1 MVNCIRLNSVLRATC
16 RALSTTAGK
25 KQRPLA
31 AETADQHHVTR
42 NNFSDVQSVRH
53 EQARHSVL
61 IGCPARINEN
71 KFLKYLSQ
79 YGEVASHFFFDS
91 NCTHAVVEFVDL
103 QSVESLLSGTKIP
116 NDEDLFVVP
125 YKSRF
130 IRVKTTEV
138 GQQFPK
144 CWPQSSIPMNNLFQ
158 KLCAAENIEDQAQML
173 LDELQLTEESI
184 RIRYLVSSL
193 ISDIA
198 TAYFPEATVHLYG
211 SSVNSFGKMG
221 CDLDL
226 FLNLEDI
233 KGYKTGKTPSSY
245 SAEFWMR
252 RVSSGRTAQQKIL
265 SVIGECIDS
274 FGPGCNEVQK
284 ILNARCPLVRF
295 SHQSSGL
302 QCDLTADNKIA
313 LRSSELLYIYG
324 NLDHRVRALVFALRC
339 WARVHGITSC
349 IPGQWITNFSLT
361 MMVLFFLQ
369 KRNPP
374 VIPTLDHLKSLA
386 GKKEKMIIDG
396 NDCTFVGDIN
406 KIKQSASTESLDTLL
421 VEFLEFYGKFDF
433 RTNCIDIRKGIEKN
447 KPEAAALYIQNPFEQ
462 TLNISKNVN
471 QSQLQKFVNIAQ
483 ESAFILQDQARRSSK
498 NEKPWGL
505 ASILQTTSADKGATT
520 KRKKKVSASERIG
533 SLLDSLTDSG
543 NTGKTEAEH

>member
-1 MVNCIRLNSVLRATC
+1 MVSRTRLHSVLRAAG
-16 RALSTTAGK
+16 RALSTSAGR
-25 KQRPLA
+25 KQRPLE
-31 AETADQHHVTR
+31 AEKADQVTKT
-42 NNFSDVQSVRH
+42 NFSDVQNVRH
-53 EQARHSVL
+53 EQAKHSVL
-61 IGCPARINEN
+61 IACPAKINET
-71 KFLKYLSQ
+71 KFLRYLTQ
-79 YGEVASHFFFDS
+79 HGEVASHFFFDS
-91 NCTHAVVEFVDL
+91 NGTHAVVEFVDL

-116 NDEDLFVVP
+116 SDEDVYVVP
-125 YKSRF
+125 YKSRY
-130 IRVKTTEV
+130 IRVKTTNV

-144 CWPQSSIPMNNLFQ
+144 CWPQSSMPVNNLIE
-158 KLCAAENIEDQAQML
+158 KLCTAENIEDQAQML

-184 RIRYLVSSL
+184 RLRYLVSSL

-198 TAYFPEATVHLYG
+198 TAYFPEASVHLYG

-233 KGYKTGKTPSSY
+233 KGYKSGKTTSGY

-252 RVSSGRTAQQKIL
+252 RVSSGRSAQQKIL

-295 SHQSSGL
+295 THQPSGL

-313 LRSSELLYIYG
+313 LRCSELLYIYS
-324 NLDHRVRALVFALRC
+324 NLDHRVRALVFTLRC

-374 VIPTLDHLKSLA
+374 IIPTLDQLKSLA
-386 GKKEKMIIDG
+386 GKKEKCIIDG
-396 NDCTFVGDIN
+396 SDCTFVGDLN
-406 KIKQSASTESLDTLL
+406 KIKQTANTESLDNLL

-433 RTNCIDIRKGIEKN
+433 KTNCIDIRKGLEKN
-447 KPEAAALYIQNPFEQ
+447 KPEVAALYIQNPFEQ
-462 TLNISKNVN
+462 TLNVSKNVN
-471 QSQLQKFVNIAQ
+471 QPQLQRFVNLAQ
-483 ESAFILQDQARRSSK
+483 ESAFILQDQVRESSK
-498 NEKPWGL
+498 TGKPWGL
-505 ASILQTTSADKGATT
+505 ASILITNSSDRETTTR
-520 KRKKKVSASERIG
+520 RKKKISASERIG
-533 SLLDSLTDSG
+533 SLLDSLKDNG
-543 NTGKTEAEH
+543 DTGKRKVQH